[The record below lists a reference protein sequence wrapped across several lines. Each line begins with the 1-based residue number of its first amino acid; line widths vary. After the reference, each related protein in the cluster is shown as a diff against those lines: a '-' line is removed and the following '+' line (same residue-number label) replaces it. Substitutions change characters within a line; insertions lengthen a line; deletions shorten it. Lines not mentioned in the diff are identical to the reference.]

1 MPVPLGDQL
10 AHDLEI
16 AESYETRC
24 VFTFGQEQCKYKR
37 SEGSIYCPKH
47 TKKKKSFAYDAAL
60 WAPRINDI
68 STGKMKDLT
77 QEIALCRM
85 VLERYLNVCETDADL
100 LQYNGAIS
108 AMVDRVGKLVDTS
121 MKVEKH
127 LEEYFTQDQLVAF
140 VEDML
145 MIIARHAPEN
155 TAAIAESIREH
166 ELFKE

>member
-1 MPVPLGDQL
+1 MSLGDTL

-24 VFTFGQEQCKYKR
+24 VFTFGQQQCKYKR
-37 SEGSIYCPKH
+37 SEGSIYCLKH
-47 TKKKKSFAYDAAL
+47 TKKKKTFAYDAAK
-60 WAPRINDI
+60 WAPRINQI

-85 VLERYLNVCETDADL
+85 VLERYLNVCTSDVEL

-145 MIIARHAPEN
+145 MIIARHAPDKMAE
-155 TAAIAESIREH
+155 IAESIHSH
-166 ELFKE
+166 ELFQE